1 MDIWLVDVG
10 ACVWFLSTFKF
21 GDVMNKID
29 LIIDALE
36 NCKGLTQID
45 RAHLKKALAAARE
58 LKALKP
64 VAWITNNYEQDRSAT
79 TFDVEMANRWRNKGW
94 RIAPLYAL
102 DEVTK

>member
-1 MDIWLVDVG
+1 
-10 ACVWFLSTFKF
+10 
-21 GDVMNKID
+21 MNKID

-64 VAWITNNYEQDRSAT
+64 LAYYNKKHDTVITAYELGNHVDSS
-79 TFDVEMANRWRNKGW
+79 DV
-94 RIAPLYAL
+94 PLYAL